1 MQEPLILE
9 AKGIKIGFLGYCDSP
24 SYKQNCTEIRKLYNA
39 GPAIY
44 SDVIAARDVNNLR
57 KVLNYL
63 IIKSYGCTF
72 SVFNLIGLL
81 ELKFILLAFLFT
93 ALRRKVA
100 YYLSNRAK
108 PIRGVRV
115 GRGGGGRERRCD

>member
-9 AKGIKIGFLGYCDSP
+9 EKGIKIGFLGYCDSP

-57 KVLNYL
+57 KVLDYL

-81 ELKFILLAFLFT
+81 KRVCC
-93 ALRRKVA
+93 RRE
-100 YYLSNRAK
+100 N
-108 PIRGVRV
+108 
-115 GRGGGGRERRCD
+115 

>member
-1 MQEPLILE
+1 MIAFLINHCVENFFRSGVVVIIQFLLMQEPLILE

-24 SYKQNCTEIRKLYNA
+24 SYKQNCTQIRKLYNA

-57 KVLNYL
+57 KVLDYL

-72 SVFNLIGLL
+72 SVFNLIGRPREGLL
-81 ELKFILLAFLFT
+81 
-93 ALRRKVA
+93 
-100 YYLSNRAK
+100 
-108 PIRGVRV
+108 
-115 GRGGGGRERRCD
+115 

>member
-1 MQEPLILE
+1 MIAFLINHCLENFFRSGVVVIIQFLLMQEPLILE

-81 ELKFILLAFLFT
+81 E
-93 ALRRKVA
+93 RVC
-100 YYLSNRAK
+100 S
-108 PIRGVRV
+108 RG
-115 GRGGGGRERRCD
+115 EN

>member
-44 SDVIAARDVNNLR
+44 SDVIATRDVNNLR

-63 IIKSYGCTF
+63 IIKSHDVHFLSLLCSDVLERACSKRENYSF
-72 SVFNLIGLL
+72 SV
-81 ELKFILLAFLFT
+81 
-93 ALRRKVA
+93 RH
-100 YYLSNRAK
+100 S
-108 PIRGVRV
+108 P
-115 GRGGGGRERRCD
+115 

>member
-9 AKGIKIGFLGYCDSP
+9 TKGIKIGFLGYCDSP

-57 KVLNYL
+57 KVFRL
-63 IIKSYGCTF
+63 SY
-72 SVFNLIGLL
+72 N
-81 ELKFILLAFLFT
+81 
-93 ALRRKVA
+93 
-100 YYLSNRAK
+100 
-108 PIRGVRV
+108 
-115 GRGGGGRERRCD
+115 